1 MPLTNLTTEHSTN
14 LILDDLATRNDNW
27 TVLDDIVTAVPSSG
41 AAGQVLAMVDATDY
55 NTGWVAVSTVGA
67 NAKNKII
74 NGNFDIWQRG
84 TSFSATGT
92 ARYLADRWY
101 SAMLNTTQAVSR
113 QAFTVGQT
121 DVPYE
126 PAYFHRSVVASAAAA
141 GNYARLSQRIESVKT
156 FAGQT
161 VTLSFYAKADA
172 AKNIAVEF
180 VQNFGAGGSPSADVT
195 TIGTVKKALTTGWVK
210 QTVTVAIPS
219 ISGKTLGTTHD
230 GYLAVVFWFDA
241 GSDFNARTDTLG
253 QQSGTFDIAQVQVEA
268 GSFATPFE
276 KRLIGAELALCQRY
290 YEQNGPVASGTY
302 YPFAAGF
309 SVATTLAYTVYHFA
323 VPKKTAGYTLVTT
336 GTAADY
342 WFVQSGTGYA
352 LTSVPDLPAGYQ
364 TTLTAHV
371 NCTVSG
377 ATLTVGNGGL
387 LKSNNNATTF
397 LGFDAEL

>member
-1 MPLTNLTTEHSTN
+1 MVLSNLTTEHSTN

-41 AAGQVLAMVDATDY
+41 AAGQVLAKVDATDY

-92 ARYLADRWY
+92 AAYLADRWY
-101 SAMLNTTQAVSR
+101 SAMLNTTQAVSL

-126 PAYFHRSVVASAAAA
+126 PAYFHRSVVVSAAAA

-180 VQNFGAGGSPSADVT
+180 VQNFGTGGSPSADVT

-210 QTVTVAIPS
+210 QTVTAAIPS

-230 GYLAVVFWFDA
+230 GYLAVVFWFNA

-276 KRLIGAELALCQRY
+276 KRLIGAELSLCQRY
-290 YEQNGPVASGTY
+290 YTYDIPWGQPPTCWGVARTTGMVSTNVKYPVQMRVKPTVVLFSYNNTPGAICAFAATDDIAAVITSAQNGHSGY
-302 YPFAAGF
+302 ISIDA
-309 SVATTLAYTVYHFA
+309 
-323 VPKKTAGYTLVTT
+323 
-336 GTAADY
+336 
-342 WFVQSGTGYA
+342 
-352 LTSVPDLPAGYQ
+352 
-364 TTLTAHV
+364 
-371 NCTVSG
+371 TVS
-377 ATLTVGNGGL
+377 VGVHYWWGY
-387 LKSNNNATTF
+387 KA
-397 LGFDAEL
+397 DAEL